1 VDGIANHEQATRP
14 GSTRLHTEK
23 LLGVGWKGVSMKSLG
38 ESLPEEQ
45 ARVRKLIQ
53 LYRDPWLAGA
63 GAFAAAMME
72 IALKEADQA
81 VMSGD
86 PALMIAAYKNLKEFH
101 E

>member
-1 VDGIANHEQATRP
+1 
-14 GSTRLHTEK
+14 
-23 LLGVGWKGVSMKSLG
+23 MKSLG

-53 LYRDPWLAGA
+53 MYSDPLLAGA
-63 GAFAAAMME
+63 GAFAATLME
-72 IALKEADQA
+72 LALREADQA

-86 PALMIAAYKNLKEFH
+86 IAGMIIAYKHLKEFH